1 MRHTFVQHQD
11 AQAHVAVP
19 QDRPA
24 GKAFYE
30 LKRFKNTNDGGW
42 G

>member
-11 AQAHVAVP
+11 AQAHVADQ

-24 GKAFYE
+24 GRAFHE
-30 LKRFKNTNDGGW
+30 LKCLNTSDEAW